1 MNLKTYITSG
11 ERGTATNLASLLG
24 VSLSYLSQMASGTAN
39 ISPERAVQIE
49 KNTNGQVSRRDLFP
63 DNWKAIWP
71 ELDFDSQAA

>member
-24 VSLSYLSQMASGTAN
+24 VSPSYLSQMASGTAN
-39 ISPERAVQIE
+39 ISPERGVQIE
-49 KNTNGQVSRRDLFP
+49 KATKGQVSRRDLFP

-71 ELDFDSQAA
+71 ELEITESA